1 MTRIEMATSKPSKAQ
16 ESADKALKAHQ
27 AAAATAVAAGKE
39 TAQTTETAEKALK
52 AGTEAISRAYD
63 QAFGACMDAIDKAF
77 PPAGGRFGDLAGL
90 QRANLEAAFAAGSRA
105 MKNAEALSEHVLA
118 FNRKAMEDGVA
129 TAKKLLECKTIQDVV
144 ELQTD
149 VARAQ
154 LDTVL
159 AESGRLADLAIEFAG
174 AFAEPMPAR
183 RGEAVDKPGKPPAA

>member
-39 TAQTTETAEKALK
+39 TAETAEKALK

-77 PPAGGRFGDLAGL
+77 PPAGGRFRDLAGL

-105 MKNAEALSEHVLA
+105 MKNAEAISEHVLA

>member
-39 TAQTTETAEKALK
+39 TAETAEKALK

-105 MKNAEALSEHVLA
+105 MKNAEAISEHVLA

-159 AESGRLADLAIEFAG
+159 AESGRLAELAIEFAG

>member
-1 MTRIEMATSKPSKAQ
+1 MTRIEMATPKPSKAQ

-39 TAQTTETAEKALK
+39 TAETAEKALK

-105 MKNAEALSEHVLA
+105 MKNAEAISEHVLA

-159 AESGRLADLAIEFAG
+159 AESGRLAELAIEFAG
-174 AFAEPMPAR
+174 AFAEPMPAH